1 MSVRT
6 ATKNSGGCLCAER
19 VHPIGRQNY
28 KNKEQD
34 LVNKIYYC
42 NARKNYH
49 IQIQICKKKN
59 QPNKLAPL
67 NLKVTTFGS

>member
-28 KNKEQD
+28 KNKGQD
-34 LVNKIYYC
+34 LINKIYYC
-42 NARKNYH
+42 SARKNYH
-49 IQIQICKKKN
+49 IQIQICKKKPK
-59 QPNKLAPL
+59 QPNELAPL
-67 NLKVTTFGS
+67 NLIVGS